1 VSCLPDAKG
10 VHAWHVE
17 ARGVCNPT
25 VAEPHREFSAKGCA
39 IKLNKGGEAESL
51 PLVLTFCINS
61 TRVEF
66 EYRRYI
72 FHFFLNCGSQKKEG
86 LADGC

>member
-1 VSCLPDAKG
+1 MVVVLPAGNESTLWNRPAPPRSSVSCLPDAKG

-51 PLVLTFCINS
+51 PLS
-61 TRVEF
+61 TVA
-66 EYRRYI
+66 I
-72 FHFFLNCGSQKKEG
+72 FFIFF
-86 LADGC
+86 